1 MQAKKILI
9 TGANGQ
15 LGKELQRLSSN
26 YPGFNYFFRSR
37 QELPIEDK
45 KQVNDFFRD
54 VKPEYCINCA
64 AYTAVDK
71 AESERDTAFL
81 INGDAAGFLSAASKS
96 IACKFI
102 HVSTDYVFDGA
113 SSTPLK
119 ETDTTNP
126 VNIYG
131 ESKLKGE
138 LLASEHN
145 DETLIIRTAWVYSSF
160 GNNFLKTMI
169 RLMRE
174 RESIN
179 VVDDQIGSPTYAAG
193 LADAI
198 MKIASTQHFSPGI
211 YNYSDE
217 GQISWF
223 DFAVAIK
230 ELIGAS
236 CIVNP
241 IPTSQYPTP
250 ARRPH
255 YSLLDKTK
263 IRETYGIAIPE
274 WKSNLAECINQ
285 IRKSEV

>member
-1 MQAKKILI
+1 MQSKKILI

-26 YPGFNYFFRSR
+26 YPGFDYFFRSR

-45 KQVNDFFRD
+45 KQVDEFFHD
-54 VKPEYCINCA
+54 VKPDYCINCG

-71 AESERDTAFL
+71 AESERDMAFL
-81 INGDAAGFLSAASKS
+81 INGDAVGFLSNASKAT
-96 IACKFI
+96 ACKLI
-102 HVSTDYVFDGA
+102 HVSTDYVFDGT

-119 ETDTTNP
+119 ETDATRP
-126 VNIYG
+126 INIYG

-138 LLASEHN
+138 LLAAQHN
-145 DETLIIRTAWVYSSF
+145 NETLIIRTAWVYSSF
-160 GNNFLKTMI
+160 GNNFVKTMI

-174 RESIN
+174 RDSIN
-179 VVDDQIGSPTYAAG
+179 VVNDQIGSPTYAAG

-198 MKIASTQHFSPGI
+198 MKIVSNEHFIPGI

-217 GQISWF
+217 GKISWF
-223 DFAVAIK
+223 DFAIAIK
-230 ELIGAS
+230 ELIGAK
-236 CIVNP
+236 CTVNP

-250 ARRPH
+250 AKRPH

-263 IRETYGIAIPE
+263 IRTTYGIAIPAWE
-274 WKSNLAECINQ
+274 SNLVECINQ
-285 IRKSEV
+285 IRKNEV